1 MLQHRDP
8 HISIYPNYWLDFK
21 SETSIIDHMNP
32 DEDETFNE
40 RFKDIDTLFAH
51 KLREQSYQTAAIRE
65 RLDMMRDI
73 VLLAETNPTINDLLC
88 QVEEA
93 YLLLK

>member
-40 RFKDIDTLFAH
+40 GFKDIDTLFT
-51 KLREQSYQTAAIRE
+51 KLREQNYPPAIRE
-65 RLDMMRDI
+65 RLNMMRNI
-73 VLLAETNPTINDLLC
+73 VLLAETNATINDLLC